1 MHVVNVVF
9 GGIVGAVLWPFRSL
23 GPWPGL
29 VAVSLLTA
37 LLMLE
42 VYKLTSNQTAI
53 RRAKDRI
60 KAHLLEMRLYKDN
73 MRVTLGAQGAILKAN
88 LAYMAAN
95 LKPLAVMIVP
105 LVLILAQLSVWYDR
119 APLRAGEETLIKVRF
134 DPVVDPLAL
143 DLSLETPPGIEITA
157 PVVRIADEHEA
168 AWRIK
173 AVAPGAGRL
182 TVRIGR
188 LSVEKTIAVGAAA
201 PARVSA
207 LATRGSFWKR
217 VLYPGEAPLPAET
230 PVRSVEVLYP
240 AARLAAFGLAVH
252 WLIAYLVLSIVFGF
266 ALKGVFKVEI

>member
-1 MHVVNVVF
+1 MHVVNLVF
-9 GGIVGAVLWPFRSL
+9 GGIVGAVLWPFRGL

-29 VAVSLLTA
+29 IVVSLLTA

-42 VYKLTSNQTAI
+42 VYKLTSNQAAI

-60 KAHLLEMRLYKDN
+60 KAHLLEMRLYQDN
-73 MRVTLGAQGAILKAN
+73 MRVTFRAQGAILKAN

-119 APLRAGEETLIKVRF
+119 APLTVGEETLVKARF
-134 DPVVDPLAL
+134 DQAVEPLTL
-143 DLSLETPPGIEITA
+143 DLALETPPGIEITA

-168 AWRIK
+168 VWRIK

-182 TVRIGR
+182 VVRTGR
-188 LSVEKTIAVGAAA
+188 LAVEKTVSVGAPAL
-201 PARVSA
+201 ARVSA
-207 LATRGSFWKR
+207 RASRGSFWER
-217 VLYPGEAPLPAET
+217 VLYPGEPPLPSST

-240 AARLAAFGLAVH
+240 AARLAVFGIGVH
-252 WLIAYLVLSIVFGF
+252 WLVAYLILSIVFGF